1 LLILPSATH
10 ISNLSMAK
18 KILSVSDND
27 ALRITRH
34 MMLANQGFD
43 VISVANLRE
52 LRTALKS
59 GGFDL
64 VILGISIDGPG
75 KREMAKDVRRLCDKA
90 SILELCRIS
99 PEVPD
104 AEHHLISAE
113 PAEIDHAVGQILR
126 GNKLDR

>member
-1 LLILPSATH
+1 
-10 ISNLSMAK
+10 MAK

-34 MMLANQGFD
+34 MMLANKGFD
-43 VISVANLRE
+43 VVSVANLRE

-64 VILGISIDGPG
+64 VILGVSIDGRG
-75 KREMAKDVRRLCDKA
+75 KREMAVSVRKLCDEAK
-90 SILELCRIS
+90 ILELCRIS

-104 AEHHLISAE
+104 ADHHLISAE

-126 GNKLDR
+126 EDKFDR